1 MTWSIE
7 FVNEMEKDMKE
18 LDHSAQIQVLRIS
31 ETLVKI
37 HYLQRKVEENVCRN
51 IR

>member
-18 LDHSAQIQVLRIS
+18 LDHSAQVQVLKGIR
-31 ETLVKI
+31 
-37 HYLQRKVEENVCRN
+37 NVSQN
-51 IR
+51 PLPTEKGGGKMYVQA